1 MSEQISKELLD
12 VMNEI
17 SNNETIIFRINAS
30 IFVRNS
36 QKMINEKVAYLYNM
50 LKLEAKN
57 CKQRQD
63 NYYDDIELI
72 ITHYKQKLNLVYDEF
87 YCQYVNI
94 QNEIQEAKTNR
105 RIAIINYQKLVNNKE
120 RVLQSLEYKEF
131 VNKKQNLLYKLKLA
145 NTQNEYN
152 EIYKKIS
159 QLKSPLKDD
168 KELKEVI
175 IKKNEIY
182 KDIIQ
187 KCNEKFD
194 ETKEKFEKMINEE
207 FVISSKSLQMMCE
220 QNFFQR
226 LLTRFSNIFS
236 GGKKYVDILKQ
247 YNKDIDNI
255 DSHELL
261 EKMRNDIVEFVA
273 DILEMKGFED
283 DGLEN
288 ARIGGKDGNKTSY
301 KKLFGFF

>member
-17 SNNETIIFRINAS
+17 SNNEAIIFKINAS

-50 LKLEAKN
+50 LNLEAKN

-63 NYYDDIELI
+63 NYYDEVELI

-94 QNEIQEAKTNR
+94 QNEIQEAKINR
-105 RIAIINYQKLVNNKE
+105 RIAIINYQKLVNTKE
-120 RVLQSLEYKEF
+120 RVLQSLEYQEF
-131 VNKKQNLLYKLKLA
+131 INKKQDLLYKLKLA

-182 KDIIQ
+182 KEIIQ
-187 KCNEKFD
+187 KCNKKFD
-194 ETKEKFEKMINEE
+194 EAKEKFEKMINDE
-207 FVISSKSLQMMCE
+207 FVISSKSLQIICE
-220 QNFFQR
+220 QNIFQR

-236 GGKKYVDILKQ
+236 GGKKYVEILKQ
-247 YNKDIDNI
+247 YNKNVDNI

-273 DILEMKGFED
+273 DILEMRDFDE

-288 ARIGGKDGNKTSY
+288 VRIGGKDDNKTSY
-301 KKLFGFF
+301 KKLFRFY